1 MSSFYLAL
9 FYPLFRAREEDMRRK
24 RVTEAYS
31 LMGDILSSKPV
42 IQPIPSR
49 YSSTRPLSPRAA
61 AQERALRE
69 KEKKNRRTQKTGAG
83 GQHSS
88 PYLSS
93 SRSLNLSSPHGGG
106 SRSVNPAI
114 AVTSA
119 ANTESLKPAKKVQF
133 SPYAMS
139 MWYKNDS

>member
-1 MSSFYLAL
+1 
-9 FYPLFRAREEDMRRK
+9 MRRK
-24 RVTEAYS
+24 RVKEAYS

-42 IQPIPSR
+42 IQPIPSH

-61 AQERALRE
+61 AKERALRE
-69 KEKKNRRTQKTGAG
+69 KEKRSRKTQKTGG
-83 GQHSS
+83 HYSS

-93 SRSLNLSSPHGGG
+93 TRSLNLPSSHGGG
-106 SRSVNPAI
+106 SSRSVNPAT

-119 ANTESLKPAKKVQF
+119 TDTESSKPAKKVQF

-139 MWYKNDS
+139 MLKEKFLHSDN

>member
-61 AQERALRE
+61 AKE

-93 SRSLNLSSPHGGG
+93 SRSLNLSSSHGGG